1 MTARTDRR
9 WRRPLTASLPM
20 YDLPEL
26 REANDALWLAIGSR
40 LRARGVRAPP
50 ALTRSDAPLEATWL
64 DPRLILSQTCGYP
77 LMTSLGERVAL
88 VGTPSY
94 RAPGCDG
101 PYHRSAVIVRAGSTA
116 STLTDLKG
124 LRCAVNQP
132 TSNTGMNLLRADV
145 SILSEGPSF
154 FGEIIHTGAHHMSVQ
169 AVAEGAADIAAIDAV
184 TFALLQRL
192 RPTLTR
198 HVRLLHWTVRTPG
211 LPLITSWR
219 HSERTRA
226 ILGAVLAEVAADPTL
241 REVRHEL
248 MLDGFTPLPR
258 AHYRSILHLAQI
270 AADGGYPE
278 LR

>member
-1 MTARTDRR
+1 MTTRIDRR

-26 REANDALWLAIGSR
+26 QNANDAFWLAIGSR

-50 ALTRSDAPLEATWL
+50 ELTRGDAPLEATWL

-94 RAPGCDG
+94 HAPGCDG
-101 PYHRSAVIVRAGSTA
+101 PYHRSAVIVRAGSPA
-116 STLTDLKG
+116 DTLADLKG
-124 LRCAVNQP
+124 RRCAVNQP

-145 SILSEGPSF
+145 SIVSEGPSF
-154 FGEIIHTGAHHMSVQ
+154 FGEIVHTGAHHASVQ
-169 AVAEGAADIAAIDAV
+169 AVADGTADVAAIDAV

-198 HVRLLHWTVRTPG
+198 AVRLLHWTVRTPG

-219 HSERTRA
+219 HSDRTRA
-226 ILGAVLAEVAADPTL
+226 ALAEVLAEVAADPTL
-241 REVRHEL
+241 REVRNEL
-248 MLDGFTPLPR
+248 MLDGFTALPR
-258 AHYRSILHLAQI
+258 AHYRSILHLAHI